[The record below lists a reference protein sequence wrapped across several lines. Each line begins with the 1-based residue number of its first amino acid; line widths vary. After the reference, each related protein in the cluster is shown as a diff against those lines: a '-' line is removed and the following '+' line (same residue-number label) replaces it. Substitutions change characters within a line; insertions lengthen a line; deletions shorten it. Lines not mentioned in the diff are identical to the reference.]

1 MAKRKTKP
9 PIFTFLRGYD
19 LDLPRN
25 DLAVLLTN
33 TTVMRPEKGGKSS
46 RAKLGVVRQSL
57 EAYHDLLAW
66 MEQVDAIRPAAAKE
80 LLRQSR
86 EDRDEAARIFN
97 HVLNLRSLF
106 SRITGSLCASKL
118 PAKKDFEELGAAVE
132 EVQPTPLRFVAA
144 PGGGAWTW
152 GRTGKDLGW
161 PRREL
166 VLSMAVLL
174 SSENRRHVRRC
185 AGKDC
190 SVVFVDNSRSR
201 QRRWCSKAACG
212 EPERA
217 SRRSSR

>member
-9 PIFTFLRGYD
+9 PDVTFLRGYD

-33 TTVMRPEKGGKSS
+33 TTVMRPERSGKSS
-46 RAKLGVVRQSL
+46 RTKLGVVQQSL
-57 EAYHDLLAW
+57 EGYHDLLAW
-66 MEQVDAIRPAAAKE
+66 MQQVDAIRPAAAKE

-106 SRITGSLCASKL
+106 SRITGSLCAGKL
-118 PAKKDFEELGAAVE
+118 PAKKDLEELGDAVE
-132 EVQPTPLRFVAA
+132 EVQPTPLRFSAA

-152 GRTGKDLGW
+152 GRVEKGLGW

-174 SSENRRHVRRC
+174 SSDDRRHVRQC

-190 SVVFVDNSRSR
+190 TVVFVDNSRSR
-201 QRRWCSKAACG
+201 RRRWCSMGACG
-212 EPERA
+212 EPDRA
-217 SRRSSR
+217 SRRAR